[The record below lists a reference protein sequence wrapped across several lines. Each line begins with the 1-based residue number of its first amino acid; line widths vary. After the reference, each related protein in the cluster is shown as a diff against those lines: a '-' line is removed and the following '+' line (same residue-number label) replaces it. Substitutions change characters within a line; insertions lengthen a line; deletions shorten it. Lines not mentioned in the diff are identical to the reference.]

1 MNRNEFEKFYN
12 GFMKKYGSYLKFKQ
26 LEDAA
31 QNVFCR
37 IVSDLESFESVN
49 ISYIFRGISFAKSRE
64 YRDSARTISF
74 EDLNKDIGFELDLDI
89 KIDIDKRIE
98 EMAGKDEKSVDV
110 LRLAMDGMK
119 YEEIQKATHKSKA
132 VISRVING
140 GRKEK
145 RVSIGK
151 IDKSNLDKYIIMA
164 KKAGVAKDCDVYVRI
179 KTPERSFL
187 IVKKTGKILSNQFIK
202 GAVRKGGKHNSFITA
217 VDRIPEQEFA
227 ALLK

>member
-1 MNRNEFEKFYN
+1 MNRIEFEEFYN
-12 GFMKKYGSYLKFKQ
+12 GFMKKYGNYLKIKQ

-37 IVSDLESFESVN
+37 VASDLEKFESIN
-49 ISYIFRGISFAKSRE
+49 ISYVFRGISFAKSRE

-89 KIDIDKRIE
+89 KLDIDKRIE
-98 EMAGKDEKSVDV
+98 EMAGKDEQSIDV

-119 YEEIQKATHKSKA
+119 YKEIQLATNKSKA

-151 IDKSNLDKYIIMA
+151 VDKSNLDRYIELA
-164 KKAGVAKDCDVYVRI
+164 KKSGSAKNCDVYVRV

-187 IVKKTGKILSNQFIK
+187 IVKKTVVLSCESI
-202 GAVRKGGKHNSFITA
+202 NSLIN
-217 VDRIPEQEFA
+217 
-227 ALLK
+227 LLSLI

>member
-1 MNRNEFEKFYN
+1 MNRIEFEEFYN
-12 GFMKKYGSYLKFKQ
+12 KFMKKYSNYLKIKQ

-37 IVSDLESFESVN
+37 VVSNLENFESIN
-49 ISYIFRGISFAKSRE
+49 ISYVFRGISFAKSRE

-74 EDLNKDIGFELDLDI
+74 EELNKDIGVDLDLDL

-98 EMAGKDEKSVDV
+98 EMAGRDEQSVDV
-110 LRLAMDGMK
+110 LRLAMEGMK
-119 YEEIQKATHKSKA
+119 YKEIQQATNKSKA

-145 RVSIGK
+145 RVSVGK
-151 IDKSNLDKYIIMA
+151 VDKSNLNKYITMA

-179 KTPERSFL
+179 KTSERSFL
-187 IVKKTGKILSNQFIK
+187 IVKKTGKILSNQLIK
-202 GAVRKGGKHNSFITA
+202 GAIRKGGKHNSFVTA
-217 VDRIPEQEFA
+217 IDRIPEQKFA